1 MLVAPVLPMI
11 TDDDEHL
18 DRLFGLIA
26 AAGAT
31 SATAFALHLRPG
43 AREWFWA
50 YLTREHPTLLGAYTE
65 LYAGGAYVLRSYAAD
80 LARRVAPLLRRHG
93 LDHRAPVRCHPAATR
108 PSCLV
113 HERTDALLSASGRS
127 YRDRGI

>member
-50 YLTREHPTLLGAYTE
+50 YLTREHPALLGAYAE

-93 LDHRAPVRCHPAATR
+93 LDRRAALDARPRTARPAAA
-108 PSCLV
+108 S
-113 HERTDALLSASGRS
+113 ERADALLSERPPDVG
-127 YRDRGI
+127 DTCI

>member
-1 MLVAPVLPMI
+1 MI

-18 DRLFGLIA
+18 DRLFGLIS

-50 YLTREHPTLLGAYTE
+50 YLTREHPDLLGAYAE
-65 LYAGGAYVLRSYAAD
+65 LYAGGAYVLRSYASD

-93 LDHRAPVRCHPAATR
+93 LDHAVGRTVDRRRPAPPT
-108 PSCLV
+108 
-113 HERTDALLSASGRS
+113 ASSGEPMLF
-127 YRDRGI
+127 